1 MSVMNPGRIRGMPGP
16 MPPGERIL
24 WQGAPCW
31 RSLAARM
38 CHIRTVSLYWGVV
51 VAGTAAASA
60 YKGATLSQ
68 TLLTL
73 APMLIAA
80 AAVLAILLAVAFVT
94 ARTTEYTLTNRRIVM
109 NIGVALTATLAI
121 PHRGIRQVAVAVNK
135 DQTGDLPIETK
146 PGYEVTYRRVWPHA
160 RLWHLRQAQPMLRS
174 VPQAGALAALLAR
187 TLATAESE
195 ARSEQRLP
203 AAAVETI
210 RGTELLPT
218 G

>member
-31 RSLAARM
+31 RSLAVRM
-38 CHIRTVSLYWGVV
+38 CHVRTVALYWAVV
-51 VAGTAAASA
+51 VAGTGAASA
-60 YKGATLSQ
+60 CKGATLGQ

-73 APMLIAA
+73 APMLAA
-80 AAVLAILLAVAFVT
+80 AAVVLAILLAIAFIT

-146 PGYEVTYRRVWPHA
+146 PGYEVAYRRVWPHA
-160 RLWHLRQAQPMLRS
+160 RPWHLRQAQPMLRS

-187 TLATAESE
+187 TLAAAESE
-195 ARSEQRLP
+195 ARSERRP
-203 AAAVETI
+203 PVAAIETI

>member
-1 MSVMNPGRIRGMPGP
+1 MSAMNPGRIRGMPGP

-31 RSLAARM
+31 RSLATRM
-38 CHIRTVSLYWGVV
+38 CHIRTVALYWGVV
-51 VAGTAAASA
+51 IAGTGAASA
-60 YKGATLSQ
+60 YKGATLNQ
-68 TLLTL
+68 TLLTV
-73 APMLIAA
+73 APILAA
-80 AAVLAILLAVAFVT
+80 AAVALAILLAVAFLT

-146 PGYEVTYRRVWPHA
+146 PGYEVAYRRVWPHA
-160 RLWHLRQAQPMLRS
+160 RPWRLRQAQPMLRS
-174 VPQAGALAALLAR
+174 VPQAGVLAALLAR
-187 TLATAESE
+187 TLAAAEAD
-195 ARSEQRLP
+195 ARSEQQPPL
-203 AAAVETI
+203 AAVEAI
-210 RGTELLPT
+210 RSTELLPT